1 MALNE
6 DKWHVGIRRRNILE
20 RWGRKS
26 NSNNMN
32 VPIAPLK
39 KRLTLALCAALTHQ
53 SALKKNGNVSFLT
66 QSGDG

>member
-6 DKWHVGIRRRNILE
+6 DKWHVGIRRHNISE

-26 NSNNMN
+26 NSNNKN
-32 VPIAPLK
+32 VAPLK
-39 KRLTLALCAALTHQ
+39 KRLAPALCAALTHQ

-66 QSGDG
+66 QSGDW